1 MIPLISWFYSQGIIV
16 LSRQWK
22 NSLYNPIL
30 FEHQYK
36 NKLTRPI
43 NVTFS
48 FPQNEEE
55 CEDPEC
61 EGDNDLGAY
70 AGVGDNPEESE
81 NALLLGQTQ
90 HHRTHIGIF
99 LINALFHFEQLKK
112 LEIFFISS
120 RLNCIL
126 FDGCLNFSKKCLKR
140 FLVFF

>member
-1 MIPLISWFYSQGIIV
+1 M

-22 NSLYNPIL
+22 NTLYNPIL

-36 NKLTRPI
+36 NKLARPI

-55 CEDPEC
+55 AENDEC
-61 EGDNDLGAY
+61 EGDVEMGAF
-70 AGVGDNPEESE
+70 AGVGENPEESE

-99 LINALFHFEQLKK
+99 LINAPGYLLVN
-112 LEIFFISS
+112 LVI
-120 RLNCIL
+120 CIVLDSYSTFPSTL
-126 FDGCLNFSKKCLKR
+126 FDACAECCFSP
-140 FLVFF
+140 

>member
-1 MIPLISWFYSQGIIV
+1 V

-22 NSLYNPIL
+22 NTLYNPIL

-36 NKLTRPI
+36 NKLARPI

-55 CEDPEC
+55 AENDEC
-61 EGDNDLGAY
+61 EGDVEMGAF
-70 AGVGDNPEESE
+70 AGVGENPEESE

-99 LINALFHFEQLKK
+99 LINALLPAACGGWLSPFNLVICIVLDSFY
-112 LEIFFISS
+112 ISPF
-120 RLNCIL
+120 L
-126 FDGCLNFSKKCLKR
+126 FDALATLCSSVAWR
-140 FLVFF
+140 EWV